1 MVGEHQMDSA
11 AVLPDP
17 DVLTLPFPPG
27 HHFAV
32 GCSAAADASDR
43 DDHSPPG
50 GNHPIDKNPTGTVLK
65 NTVLRCRRF
74 DIGQNVVES

>member
-17 DVLTLPFPPG
+17 DVLTFLVSRC

-32 GCSAAADASDR
+32 GDSAAADASDR
-43 DDHSPPG
+43 DNLNHSPPG
-50 GNHPIDKNPTGTVLK
+50 GNSPIDKSPTGTVLK
-65 NTVLRCRRF
+65 TRSCDVR
-74 DIGQNVVES
+74 DST